1 MERTGYSAPSFQGT
15 SLNTSGTSSYSAN
28 AVEPQAKKSAPT
40 PAPAAPALA
49 ASLANIP
56 ERDIHVVRSVASS
69 VERGRRLAFAKA
81 RRERTRKEMELANAD
96 VYVAEGELEEALAG
110 SVAGSVGRVADL
122 DSEGGNSAR
131 VRPRSSAE
139 RAVHYYSWK
148 ECNKVLHACLLKKRR
163 RAQAYLRKREATP
176 KDRASC

>member
-1 MERTGYSAPSFQGT
+1 MEPAGYSAPNSQGT

-81 RRERTRKEMELANAD
+81 RRELTREEMELAKASMELAKGD
-96 VYVAEGELEEALAG
+96 VEIAEGELEEALAG
-110 SVAGSVGRVADL
+110 SVAGSVG
-122 DSEGGNSAR
+122 
-131 VRPRSSAE
+131 
-139 RAVHYYSWK
+139 
-148 ECNKVLHACLLKKRR
+148 
-163 RAQAYLRKREATP
+163 
-176 KDRASC
+176 